1 MLALLLTGCSLFS
14 GQDGTYLMTVKQTDD
29 SCYPESVDGSSDQM
43 LVSLYRTGDSLF
55 MDLGGAL
62 LVGERAS
69 GGEFELSFE
78 SGYVSSYDGCTSET
92 SNSSVVMKAAFTP
105 DLGFEGNVTSSS
117 TYATDDCPDT
127 DEETCTETFRVEA
140 IKLNAAPGR
149 HTSDDIAWGYFS
161 GGY

>member
-14 GQDGTYLMTVKQTDD
+14 GQDGTYLMTIKQTDD
-29 SCYPESVDGSSDQM
+29 SCYPESVDGSSDQQ

-69 GGEFELSFE
+69 GGEFELSYE

-92 SNSSVVMKAAFTP
+92 SNTSVVMQAAFTP
-105 DLGFEGNVTSSS
+105 DLGFEGKVTTKS
-117 TYATDDCPDT
+117 TYATEDCPRT
-127 DEETCTETFRVEA
+127 EEESCTSTYRVEA

-149 HTSDDIAWGYFS
+149 HTSDDVVWGYFG

>member
-14 GQDGTYLMTVKQTDD
+14 GQDGTYLMTIKQTDD
-29 SCYPESVDGSSDQM
+29 SCYPESVDGSSDQH

-62 LVGERAS
+62 LVGEPAS
-69 GGEFELSFE
+69 GGEFELSYE
-78 SGYVSSYDGCTSET
+78 SGYVTSYDGCTSET
-92 SNSSVVMKAAFTP
+92 SNNSVVMKASFTP
-105 DLGFEGNVTSSS
+105 DLGFEGRVTSISA
-117 TYATDDCPDT
+117 YATEDCPRT
-127 DEETCTETFRVEA
+127 EEETCTSTFRVEA

-149 HTSDDIAWGYFS
+149 HTSDEIAWGYFS